1 MTHILCRIRSA
12 ALLSA
17 ILIGS
22 VAAQTFE
29 TQLIRSEYQAIQ
41 VEQFADG
48 LEHPWALAL
57 LPDGG
62 LLVTERPGRLW
73 QFAADGN
80 RQPVEGL
87 PAITA
92 IRQGG
97 LLDVILDLDYNSNAL
112 IYITYVSQTGRDEQG
127 QPLTSTTL
135 ARGRLQDGALH
146 DLTVL
151 FQDPDPAP
159 PGRHYGSRLA
169 WLPDGTL
176 LMSIGDRGVAPPRA
190 QDLNDYAG
198 TLLRLNADGSVPSDN
213 PFVGVENI
221 KPEIFAYGLRNI
233 QGLWVDADS
242 GDIWASDHGP
252 RGGDELN
259 LIVAG
264 GNYGWPAVSLG
275 RDYRTQ
281 AQYADSVRH
290 LEGMIDPLVD
300 WTPSIAP
307 SGLTRVSA
315 AHWPRWDGDLISG
328 GLRSEQL
335 RRVVFEG
342 GVAVHEEALITGLL
356 GRIRDVRSAP
366 DGSLWLVTDQAN
378 GGIYRLSPAG

>member
-1 MTHILCRIRSA
+1 MRQLSS
-12 ALLSA
+12 ALLVTA
-17 ILIGS
+17 MMMTITMP
-22 VAAQTFE
+22 AAAFE
-29 TQLIRSEYQAIQ
+29 TQIVRSEYQALQ
-41 VEQFADG
+41 VEQIAAGF
-48 LEHPWALAL
+48 EHPWAIAL

-62 LLVTERPGRLW
+62 ALVTERPGRLSRID
-73 QFAADGN
+73 AAGQAREVN
-80 RQPVEGL
+80 GL
-87 PAITA
+87 PSIEA

-97 LLDVILDLDYNSNAL
+97 LLDVVLHPDFASNAL
-112 IYITYVSQTGRDEQG
+112 IYLTYVALTGRDHND

-135 ARGRLQDGALH
+135 ARARLNGHSLADFE
-146 DLTVL
+146 VL
-151 FQDPDPAP
+151 FQDSDPAP

-176 LMSIGDRGVAPPRA
+176 LMSIGDRGINPPRA
-190 QDLNDYAG
+190 QDLGDYAG
-198 TLLRLNADGSVPSDN
+198 TLLRLNADGSVPTDN
-213 PFVGVENI
+213 PFVDHADA

-233 QGLWVDADS
+233 QGLWVDAEN

-264 GNYGWPAVSLG
+264 GNYGWPTVSLG

-281 AQYADSVRH
+281 EQFGDSVRSKV
-290 LEGMIDPLVD
+290 GMIDPLVD

-307 SGLTRVSA
+307 SGLTRVSGD
-315 AHWPRWDGDLISG
+315 HWPRWDGNIISG

-335 RRVVFEG
+335 RRVVFEN

-356 GRIRDVRSAP
+356 GRIRDVRTGS
-366 DGSLWLVTDQAN
+366 DGSLWVVTDQAD
-378 GGIYRLSPAG
+378 GAVYRIRPAG